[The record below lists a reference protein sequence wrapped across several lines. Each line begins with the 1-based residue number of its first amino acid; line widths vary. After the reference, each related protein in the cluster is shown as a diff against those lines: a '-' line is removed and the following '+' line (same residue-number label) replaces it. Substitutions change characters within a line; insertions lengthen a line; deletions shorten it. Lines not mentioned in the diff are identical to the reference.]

1 MRPPFD
7 LQKHILSSYTALR
20 RWIGLLAVALPLIL
34 SILGIVLADVALQG
48 SISAYYHA
56 GAGAMRNWFVGIL
69 WAIGVFLL
77 LYRGFT
83 QRENIALDLAGIL
96 LIVVAM
102 VPMEWGCGDSCQKV
116 SIHGVAAIS
125 FFLMIGYVCIFRSC
139 DTLHLVQ
146 NPAQRRRYRKL
157 YRLLGQSMW
166 IFPTIVGALLFLG
179 ANPLGPYTIFMLETV
194 AIWVFAAY
202 WLIKSR
208 ELKESNADLKA
219 AKGALSPAVVTA
231 GARFGGLFQTPPV
244 DYIASRA
251 TCIFRDAASGVL
263 SISSKATTN

>member
-20 RWIGLLAVALPLIL
+20 RGIGLLAVALPLIL
-34 SILGIVLADVALQG
+34 SILGIVLARVALQE

-83 QRENIALDLAGIL
+83 QRENIALDMAGIL

-102 VPMEWGCGDSCQKV
+102 VPMEWDCGDSCQKV
-116 SIHGVAAIS
+116 SVHGVSAIS
-125 FFLMIGYVCIFRSC
+125 FFLMIGYVCIFRSS
-139 DTLHLVQ
+139 DTLHLVKDS
-146 NPAQRRRYRKL
+146 ARRHCYRKL
-157 YRLLGQSMW
+157 YRFLGHAMW
-166 IFPTIVGALLFLG
+166 VFPTIVGVLLFLG
-179 ANPLGPYTIFMLETV
+179 ANPLGPYTIFILETV

-208 ELKESNADLKA
+208 EIQESNADLEA
-219 AKGALSPAVVTA
+219 ARGALIPAGIRK
-231 GARFGGLFQTPPV
+231 GARFGGLFETAPLENTEP
-244 DYIASRA
+244 
-251 TCIFRDAASGVL
+251 
-263 SISSKATTN
+263 